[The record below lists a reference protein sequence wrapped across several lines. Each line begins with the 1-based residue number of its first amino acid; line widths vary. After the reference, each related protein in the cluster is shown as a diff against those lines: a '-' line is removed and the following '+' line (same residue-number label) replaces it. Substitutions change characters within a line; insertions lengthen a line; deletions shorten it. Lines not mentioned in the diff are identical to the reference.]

1 MQTSA
6 KLPKEHSSLSSSGSK
21 YTLLFTTIILL
32 SLYQCFTSELVTIN
46 DLPQVFRAVFDART
60 KWYDIGLELNIDA
73 ASLDA
78 VQNDNPH
85 NVQNCLRD
93 MLKKWLRRS
102 QPKPTWGALKE
113 ALESPL
119 VDEGH
124 LIATF
129 PHD

>member
-1 MQTSA
+1 MTLAIAFDGCMRKILHYSNNI
-6 KLPKEHSSLSSSGSK
+6 SGQ
-21 YTLLFTTIILL
+21 LAIG
-32 SLYQCFTSELVTIN
+32 
-46 DLPQVFRAVFDART
+46 DLPQVIRAVYDARV
-60 KWYDIGLELNIDA
+60 KWYDIGLELKVDA

-78 VQNDNPH
+78 IQEDNPR

-119 VDEGH
+119 VDEGF
-124 LIATF
+124 LVSSF
-129 PHD
+129 PNTTLTDSF